1 MEHFK
6 VCIIHIIL
14 CIKNNKMKQILM
26 NYFFKPYKNNIIIK
40 NNRTQA
46 YRYLLCAKTIDQL
59 EEFEIQPSMYY
70 NN

>member
-1 MEHFK
+1 
-6 VCIIHIIL
+6 
-14 CIKNNKMKQILM
+14 MKQILM